1 MDIKTLNLLFLAM
14 AASFLLTVGLSAFLV
29 RRAKP
34 SHRLYW
40 IVGCSIASV
49 VWLGIFKG
57 LAASTIAIAF
67 SSGYVSTRLDARRI
81 GKRVAD
87 SMGVERNLFFT
98 SLENALPMYL
108 QALAQLE
115 RQGLGTIEARRV
127 LLPYVVTGLHAL
139 EGRFGQQPQINAAL
153 ETIAPYL
160 KEHEN
165 ANNCT

>member
-1 MDIKTLNLLFLAM
+1 MDTKTLNFLFLAM
-14 AASFLLTVGLSAFLV
+14 AASFLLTVGLFVFLV

-34 SHRLYW
+34 AHRLYW
-40 IVGCSIASV
+40 IMGCSIASA

-57 LAASTIAIAF
+57 LAASIIAIAF
-67 SSGYVSTRLDARRI
+67 SSGYVNTRFDARRI

-87 SMGVERNLFFT
+87 SIGVEHNLFFT

-127 LLPYVVTGLHAL
+127 LLPYVETGLYTL
-139 EGRFGQQPQINAAL
+139 EARFGQQPQINAAL
-153 ETIAPYL
+153 EAIAPYI